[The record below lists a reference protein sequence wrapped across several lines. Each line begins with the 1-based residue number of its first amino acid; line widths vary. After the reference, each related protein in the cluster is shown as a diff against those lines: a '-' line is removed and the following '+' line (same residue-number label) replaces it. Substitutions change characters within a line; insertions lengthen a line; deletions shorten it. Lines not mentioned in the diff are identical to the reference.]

1 MYGTTKTSANDS
13 RPKPRASILTVS
25 PAFRSVSLALK
36 SVPSISANQMAASEL
51 SPVDTVLAR
60 GERACVPDH
69 RLHATLEQSK
79 VLASN
84 PSAFVSV
91 CTTKY
96 DKRRT
101 YNGGIEDD
109 DKLVEEGDHDVVD
122 DGDGK
127 ERGHTEE
134 PELRP
139 EQVHLG
145 GLAHEGDGGEEAG
158 SKHTCAPAPPSFTVV
173 PCSCCDEERVME
185 FMQRTFY
192 REEPVLVAAG
202 LAECPPQ
209 VRVRPLRGLPPA
221 VPGSARDCDSFT
233 GSDQV
238 LLDHTRASF
247 REGLSLMAVLQGS
260 AGGQGDICGVAV
272 NSIVAPG
279 DACKLRQQAEQADC
293 PATRRVLELW
303 SLMLERPEIWSG
315 QDPEGC
321 CMLELRELA
330 TDQAVRGLGVGLQL
344 ALAAREVAAD
354 VGAPAYKIDCTSQYS
369 GKIAEKLGMKKVF
382 SLKYA
387 DFLDSD
393 GKPLF
398 QPPCPHVEAAVYVQ
412 SMSKDCQ
419 HKFGGEL

>member
-1 MYGTTKTSANDS
+1 
-13 RPKPRASILTVS
+13 
-25 PAFRSVSLALK
+25 
-36 SVPSISANQMAASEL
+36 
-51 SPVDTVLAR
+51 
-60 GERACVPDH
+60 
-69 RLHATLEQSK
+69 
-79 VLASN
+79 
-84 PSAFVSV
+84 
-91 CTTKY
+91 
-96 DKRRT
+96 
-101 YNGGIEDD
+101 
-109 DKLVEEGDHDVVD
+109 
-122 DGDGK
+122 
-127 ERGHTEE
+127 
-134 PELRP
+134 
-139 EQVHLG
+139 
-145 GLAHEGDGGEEAG
+145 
-158 SKHTCAPAPPSFTVV
+158 
-173 PCSCCDEERVME
+173 ME

-202 LAECPPQ
+202 LAECPP
-209 VRVRPLRGLPPA
+209 
-221 VPGSARDCDSFT
+221 
-233 GSDQV
+233 QV

-393 GKPLF
+393 GKPMF